1 MSQEQND
8 APFIPPPPPNPV
20 AGSSLYPPHVL
31 ETKAK
36 EAASDA
42 KTALILSIVGLF
54 CFGFIFGILAFKK
67 ANNAIEI
74 IDIYEVAK
82 DSRSLAM
89 GAKILGIFDIVGWV
103 IALVARIYLAM

>member
-31 ETKAK
+31 ESKAA
-36 EAASDA
+36 EATSDA
-42 KTALILSIVGLF
+42 KTALILSIIGVF
-54 CFGFIFGILAFKK
+54 CFGFIFGIIAFKK

-89 GAKILGIFDIVGWV
+89 VAKVLAIFDIVGWV
-103 IALVARIYLAM
+103 IALIARLVLST

>member
-1 MSQEQND
+1 VSQEQND

-31 ETKAK
+31 ESKAK

-54 CFGFIFGILAFKK
+54 CFGFIFGIIAFKK
-67 ANNAIEI
+67 ANNAIEL

-89 GAKILGIFDIVGWV
+89 GAKILAIFDIVGWV
-103 IALVARIYLAM
+103 IALVARIVLST

>member
-20 AGSSLYPPHVL
+20 AGSSLYPPYVL
-31 ETKAK
+31 EAKSK

-54 CFGFIFGILAFKK
+54 CFGFIFGIIAYKK
-67 ANNAIEI
+67 AANAIET

-82 DSRSLAM
+82 ESRGLAV
-89 GAKILGIFDIVGWV
+89 GAKVLAIFDIVGWA
-103 IALVARIYLAM
+103 IALIARIMVST

>member
-1 MSQEQND
+1 VSQEQND

-31 ETKAK
+31 ESKGK

-54 CFGFIFGILAFKK
+54 CFGFIFGIIAYKK
-67 ANNAIEI
+67 AANAVEI

-82 DSRSLAM
+82 ESRGVAV
-89 GAKILGIFDIVGWV
+89 GAKVLAIFDIVGWV
-103 IALVARIYLAM
+103 IALLARVMLSM

>member
-31 ETKAK
+31 ESKAK

-54 CFGFIFGILAFKK
+54 CFGFIFGIIAYKK
-67 ANNAIEI
+67 AANAIET

-82 DSRSLAM
+82 ESRSLAV
-89 GAKILGIFDIVGWV
+89 GAKVLAIFDIVGWA
-103 IALVARIYLAM
+103 IALLARIFVSM

>member
-31 ETKAK
+31 ESKAK

-54 CFGFIFGILAFKK
+54 CFGFIFGIIAYKK
-67 ANNAIEI
+67 AANAIEI

-89 GAKILGIFDIVGWV
+89 GAKVLSIFDIVGWV
-103 IALVARIYLAM
+103 IALVARIYFAM

>member
-31 ETKAK
+31 ESKAK

-42 KTALILSIVGLF
+42 KTALILAIVGLF
-54 CFGFIFGILAFKK
+54 CFGFIFGIIAYKK
-67 ANNAIEI
+67 AANAIEI

-82 DSRSLAM
+82 ESRGLAV

-103 IALVARIYLAM
+103 IALLARIFLSM

>member
-31 ETKAK
+31 ESKAK

-42 KTALILSIVGLF
+42 KSALILSIVGVF
-54 CFGFIFGILAFKK
+54 CFGFIFGIIAYKK
-67 ANNAIEI
+67 AANAIEI

-82 DSRSLAM
+82 ESRSLAM
-89 GAKILGIFDIVGWV
+89 GAKVLAIFDIVGWV
-103 IALVARIYLAM
+103 IALVARLVLST

>member
-54 CFGFIFGILAFKK
+54 CFGFIFGIIAFKK

-89 GAKILGIFDIVGWV
+89 GAKVLGIFDIVGWV
-103 IALVARIYLAM
+103 IALVARSFLSM